1 MRPDPQV
8 LIVEDEVETGELLAQ
23 HLHRRGFTPTLVT
36 HGTEAIRK
44 ARELMPDVLLLD
56 LMLPDIDGFTVCET
70 LKLDRETNL
79 IPIVMVTAL
88 NDRAD
93 VVRGWQVG
101 ANRYITKPFTLDQLS
116 HAIAEAVAWRE
127 DVERHGTNG
136 EIHFE
141 FQSDVQYLDDL
152 NHLLAALFLHTPLNQ
167 QQVKQLTTA
176 LREIGTNAIEWGHQK
191 DVSRVVHMTY
201 RIDTEKVTMTV
212 GDSGPGF
219 NPKNLPHAAT
229 DQDPTGHLMVREA
242 LGMREGGFGLM
253 ITRGLVDEMKYN
265 EKGNEVTIVKYFNRT
280 AGNGADLASEGP
292 A

>member
-1 MRPDPQV
+1 MRTDPRV
-8 LIVEDEVETGELLAQ
+8 LIVEDEEDTGELLAQ
-23 HLHRRGFTPTLVT
+23 HLQRRGFTPTLVT

-44 ARELMPDVLLLD
+44 ARELMPDVMLLD

-88 NDRAD
+88 HEREH
-93 VVRGWQVG
+93 VVHGWQVG
-101 ANRYITKPFTLDQLS
+101 ANRYVTKPFTLEQLS

-127 DVERHGTNG
+127 EIERHGTDG

-152 NHLLAALFLHTPLNQ
+152 NHLLSALFLHTPLNE

-191 DVSRVVHMTY
+191 DVNRVVNMTY
-201 RIDTEKVTMTV
+201 RIDKEKVTMTV
-212 GDSGPGF
+212 RDSGPGF
-219 NPKNLPHAAT
+219 NPKSLPHAAGE
-229 DQDPTGHLMVREA
+229 DDPTRHIMVREA
-242 LGMREGGFGLM
+242 LGLREGGFGLM
-253 ITRGLVDEMKYN
+253 ITRGLVDELTYN
-265 EKGNEVTIVKYFNRT
+265 DKGNEVTIVKYFDRK
-280 AGNGADLASEGP
+280 GNGTPTAD
-292 A
+292 